1 MVYISPSILSAD
13 FANLQRDCT
22 EAVGNGADFLH
33 IDVMDGHFVPNITI
47 GAPVLKCLKK
57 AIPDAFYDV
66 HLMISDPN
74 RYAPQFAE
82 AGADLI
88 CFHLESDGDVQQTI
102 DTIRSLGCKVGIA
115 VKPAT
120 PVDAVLPFIDKV
132 DLVLVMTVEP
142 GFGGQDF
149 MTEQC
154 EKVFALRQAT
164 IDRGLDSLMIEVD
177 GGIDKYTSQIAVTA
191 GANVLVAGSA
201 VFGRGSIAQ
210 NIAAIRR
217 ACQGEG

>member
-1 MVYISPSILSAD
+1 
-13 FANLQRDCT
+13 
-22 EAVGNGADFLH
+22 
-33 IDVMDGHFVPNITI
+33 
-47 GAPVLKCLKK
+47 
-57 AIPDAFYDV
+57 
-66 HLMISDPN
+66 
-74 RYAPQFAE
+74 
-82 AGADLI
+82 
-88 CFHLESDGDVQQTI
+88 
-102 DTIRSLGCKVGIA
+102 
-115 VKPAT
+115 
-120 PVDAVLPFIDKV
+120 
-132 DLVLVMTVEP
+132 MTVEP

-154 EKVFALRQAT
+154 EKVFALRQAA
-164 IDRGLDSLMIEVD
+164 IDRGRDGLMIEVD

>member
-1 MVYISPSILSAD
+1 M
-13 FANLQRDCT
+13 
-22 EAVGNGADFLH
+22 
-33 IDVMDGHFVPNITI
+33 
-47 GAPVLKCLKK
+47 LKCLKK

-154 EKVFALRQAT
+154 EKVFALRQAA
-164 IDRGLDSLMIEVD
+164 IDRGLDGLMIEVD